1 MKKELPALKKE
12 NTLGRHDGM
21 TQHEVAEELQI
32 SRSKVD
38 AIEKLALRKLKV
50 RISRMY
56 KKEDLL

>member
-1 MKKELPALKKE
+1 
-12 NTLGRHDGM
+12 M

-50 RISRMY
+50 RINRIY
-56 KKEDLL
+56 KKEDFL